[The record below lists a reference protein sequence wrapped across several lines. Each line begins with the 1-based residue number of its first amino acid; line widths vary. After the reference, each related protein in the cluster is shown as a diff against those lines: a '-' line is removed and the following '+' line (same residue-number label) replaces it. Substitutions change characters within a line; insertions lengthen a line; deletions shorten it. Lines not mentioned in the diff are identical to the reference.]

1 MIRFRPLLWPTLFT
15 VPAILVLVGLG
26 TWQLQR
32 LEWKLGL
39 IANIESR
46 TGLAPLPLPP
56 NAALDSAALEYRPVT
71 VRGRFRHDKEM
82 HLIAAS
88 RRGNSGYQIITPL
101 DRADGGTILV
111 NRGWVPKEKVDP
123 ATRPQGQVAGEVTVT
138 GLVRKTWHQGWFVPD
153 NNPERNIWFFGDAPA
168 MARHA
173 GIEAPPLFIEADG
186 AENPGGL
193 PIGGQTRLKIPN
205 DHLGYALT
213 WFGFAI
219 VLAVI
224 YLVYHR
230 REGRLG

>member
-1 MIRFRPLLWPTLFT
+1 MMRLRPLLWPTLFT
-15 VPAILVLVGLG
+15 VPAILVLIGLG

-46 TGLAPLPLPP
+46 TGLAPIPLPA
-56 NAALDSAALEYRPVT
+56 NATLDAEALEYRPVA
-71 VRGRFRHDKEM
+71 VRGRFRHASEM

-88 RRGNSGYQIITPL
+88 RRGNSGYQVITPL
-101 DRADGGTILV
+101 DRADGGTVLI
-111 NRGWVPKEKVDP
+111 NRGWVPKEKKDP
-123 ATRPQGQVAGEVTVT
+123 ASRPEGQVAGEVAVT
-138 GLVRKTWHQGWFVPD
+138 GLVRKPWHQGWFVPD
-153 NNPERNIWFFGDAPA
+153 NNAERNIWFFGDAAA

-173 GIEAPPLFIEADG
+173 GIEAPPLFVEAD
-186 AENPGGL
+186 ATANPGGL
-193 PIGGQTRLKIPN
+193 PLGGQTRLNIPN

-213 WFGFAI
+213 WYGFAV

-224 YLVYHR
+224 YVVYHR